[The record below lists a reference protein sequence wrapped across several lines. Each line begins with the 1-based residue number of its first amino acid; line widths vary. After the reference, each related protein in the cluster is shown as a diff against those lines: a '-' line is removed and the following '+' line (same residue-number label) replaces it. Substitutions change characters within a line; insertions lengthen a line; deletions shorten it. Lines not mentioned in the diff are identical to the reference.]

1 VANIVNTSLYISSGA
16 LQAYQQKIDTTANNV
31 ANVNTTGYKKR
42 DQSFSEILTTSLNN
56 QVPVQ
61 GEVGR
66 LTPNGLRIGHGARTG
81 FTQINMEQGQ
91 AIQTNNP
98 FDLMINGK
106 GFFQIGL
113 GSTEGGAVDEV
124 RYTRDG
130 NFHLS
135 PNPENPRSYH
145 LVHANGGYLL
155 DQNGNPIQLDDR
167 YEVNIQANGQI
178 QLRNKNGNGTSFVST
193 QQVGIVNIDNASL
206 LKNVG
211 DNQYAVEIAA
221 FPEGTNINDV
231 VTNMLNRDIQL
242 SSGVLEGSNVDLAM
256 EMTNLMTSQRS
267 FQMNARAVSYADQM
281 MGIANSIMR

>member
-1 VANIVNTSLYISSGA
+1 VNTSLYISSGA

-42 DQSFSEILTTSLNN
+42 NQSFSEILTTNLNN

-66 LTPNGLRIGHGARTG
+66 LTPNGLRVGHGARIG
-81 FTQINMEQGQ
+81 LTQINMEQGN

-113 GSTEGGAVDEV
+113 GSTEAGAVDEV

-135 PNPENPRSYH
+135 PNPENPRTYH

-155 DQNGNPIQLDDR
+155 DQNGNPLQLDDR
-167 YEVNIQANGQI
+167 YEVSIQQNGQI
-178 QLRNKNGNGTSFVST
+178 QLRNKNGNGNTFVST
-193 QQVGIVNIDNASL
+193 QQVGIVNIDNPSL
-206 LKNVG
+206 LKNMG
-211 DNQYAVEIAA
+211 DNQYAIEAA
-221 FPEGTNINDV
+221 ALPEGTNINDV

-242 SSGVLEGSNVDLAM
+242 SSGFLEGSNVDLAK
-256 EMTNLMTSQRS
+256 EMTDLMTSQRS

>member
-1 VANIVNTSLYISSGA
+1 MNTSLYISSGA

-42 DQSFSEILTTSLNN
+42 DQSFSEILTTRLNN
-56 QVPVQ
+56 QVPVR

-66 LTPNGLRIGHGARTG
+66 LTPNGLRVGHGARTG
-81 FTQINMEQGQ
+81 LTQINMEQGQ

-113 GSTEGGAVDEV
+113 GSTKGGAVDEV

-130 NFHLS
+130 SFHLS
-135 PNPENPRSYH
+135 PNPDNPRSYH

-155 DQNGNPIQLDDR
+155 NQNGNPLQLDDR
-167 YEVNIQANGQI
+167 YEVNIQPNGQI
-178 QLRNKNGNGTSFVST
+178 QLRNKNGNGNSFIST
-193 QQVGIVNIDNASL
+193 QQVGMVNIDNPSL
-206 LKNVG
+206 LKNMG
-211 DNQYAVEIAA
+211 DNQYAIDQATLPA
-221 FPEGTNINDV
+221 GTTINDV
-231 VTNMLNRDIQL
+231 VTNMLNDDIQL
-242 SSGVLEGSNVDLAM
+242 TSGFLEGSNVDLTK
-256 EMTNLMTSQRS
+256 EMTDLMTSQRS